1 MIISRVKLTNWKN
14 FQNVDVEL
22 KNRVF
27 VVGANASGK
36 SNFLDVFRFMRD
48 VVKQAGGLQYA
59 VDQRGGVS
67 KIRCLAARKI
77 SYVGIEIFLSPNDSN
92 EVLWRYYLSFKH
104 SGGGIFAKQA
114 TIVEEKV
121 IDKNDKVLFSRH
133 EKNKIKHLH
142 VKHFI

>member
-48 VVKQAGGLQYA
+48 IVKQAGGLQYA
-59 VDQRGGVS
+59 VDQRGWGF
-67 KIRCLAARKI
+67 K
-77 SYVGIEIFLSPNDSN
+77 DSMSCCPKDI
-92 EVLWRYYLSFKH
+92 LRRHRSF
-104 SGGGIFAKQA
+104 SFTQR
-114 TIVEEKV
+114 
-121 IDKNDKVLFSRH
+121 FR
-133 EKNKIKHLH
+133 
-142 VKHFI
+142 